1 MSGPVRKPL
10 GKRPTGDL
18 NRNVQI
24 TSRVVVASRPTS
36 KHPNRDDNIY
46 RIRPRNDLHP
56 GVIGRVARQ
65 VVSANSSRPISQ
77 RLISEVP
84 APIS

>member
-1 MSGPVRKPL
+1 
-10 GKRPTGDL
+10 
-18 NRNVQI
+18 
-24 TSRVVVASRPTS
+24 
-36 KHPNRDDNIY
+36 
-46 RIRPRNDLHP
+46 LHP
-56 GVIGRVARQ
+56 GVIGLIARQ